1 MRHGVFN
8 GKNKALT
15 FSFDDGNVDDIRLIE
30 IMNKYGLKGTF
41 NLNSGKMTHANFWR
55 FSDVK
60 DVYHI
65 NFTDCPDLYK
75 GHEVACHSYTHP
87 DLTKLDRNTVFNEI
101 KTDKL
106 LLDLMYNQNT
116 EGFAYPFG
124 TYNEEVASVLVECGL
139 KYART
144 VNSTYS
150 FELPNKPL
158 VWNPTCH
165 FMSEKTEE
173 LVQKFIELED
183 KEAVFYIWGHSYE
196 LVTEADWQRFEKI
209 CEKLAF
215 KDDISYSTNIEII
228 SCIADKDA

>member
-1 MRHGVFN
+1 MKHGVFN

-106 LLDLMYNQNT
+106 LLDLKGRCPIVHLKDYNGKEKGNGFSYKSAGSGVVDIKGVIEAAKAADT
-116 EGFAYPFG
+116 EWLIVEQDDP
-124 TYNEEVASVLVECGL
+124 EEGKTPMQCAEESAIYVL
-139 KYART
+139 K
-144 VNSTYS
+144 
-150 FELPNKPL
+150 
-158 VWNPTCH
+158 
-165 FMSEKTEE
+165 
-173 LVQKFIELED
+173 
-183 KEAVFYIWGHSYE
+183 
-196 LVTEADWQRFEKI
+196 
-209 CEKLAF
+209 
-215 KDDISYSTNIEII
+215 NI
-228 SCIADKDA
+228 

>member
-1 MRHGVFN
+1 MSGIFG

-30 IMNKYGLKGTF
+30 IMNNYGLKGTF
-41 NLNSGKMTHANFWR
+41 NLNSGIMIHANCWR
-55 FSDVK
+55 FCDVK

-65 NFTDCPDLYK
+65 NFTDYPDLYK

-87 DLTKLDRNTVFNEI
+87 DLTKLDRKTIYNEI

-106 LLDLMYNQNT
+106 LLDLLYNQNT

-124 TYNEEVASVLVECGL
+124 TYNEEVYSVLVECGL

-144 VNSTYS
+144 INPTYD
-150 FELPNKPL
+150 FELPDKPL

-165 FMSEKTEE
+165 FKDEKTEE
-173 LVQKFIELED
+173 LAQKFIELED
-183 KEAVFYIWGHSYE
+183 IEAVFYVWGHSYE
-196 LVTEADWQRFEKI
+196 LVTEEDWQRFEKLW
-209 CEKLAF
+209 KSLAF
-215 KDDISYSTNIEII
+215 KFDISYSTNIQII
-228 SCIADKDA
+228 NN